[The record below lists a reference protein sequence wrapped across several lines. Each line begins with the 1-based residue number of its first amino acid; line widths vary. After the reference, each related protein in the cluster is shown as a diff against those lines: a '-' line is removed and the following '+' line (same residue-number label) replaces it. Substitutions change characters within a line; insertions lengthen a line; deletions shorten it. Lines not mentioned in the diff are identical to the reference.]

1 MLLHAIAARDVSVSH
16 LLNVYTPRIGGETVP
31 PRDRKSDGLT
41 RAELNL
47 SLRQK
52 MKKKAREMQEE
63 LAMDMKLLQ
72 EMLQQT
78 SNEDAERQQRKV
90 IEMNK

>member
-1 MLLHAIAARDVSVSH
+1 
-16 LLNVYTPRIGGETVP
+16 
-31 PRDRKSDGLT
+31 
-41 RAELNL
+41 
-47 SLRQK
+47 

>member
-1 MLLHAIAARDVSVSH
+1 MKEEKKRQQ
-16 LLNVYTPRIGGETVP
+16 E
-31 PRDRKSDGLT
+31 LT